1 MSRWPKRTARRCL
14 TMGGIRGN
22 VHILNKDDPLSYHSG
37 FQEAIIMALEA
48 PVARGGLT
56 DAVATASLSRARTRL
71 LQRIAAGEPGLA
83 QIWFRA
89 SVLDRYRGIPGCQL
103 FRTNTVGC
111 VRGADWR
118 VDFGISGDANDQEP
132 EVLVHICARDLFE
145 RVPTS
150 ERAHWISHAVT
161 LPASA
166 NFLAMQS
173 TRGACID
180 DGDLRSW

>member
-1 MSRWPKRTARRCL
+1 MV
-14 TMGGIRGN
+14 GN
-22 VHILNKDDPLSYHSG
+22 RDTFSVHDKDDRLSHHCEA
-37 FQEAIIMALEA
+37 QKAIIMALEI
-48 PVARGGLT
+48 PVAESGVT
-56 DAVATASLSRARTRL
+56 DVVATALLSRARTRL
-71 LQRIAAGEPGLA
+71 LQRVASAEPGLA

-89 SVLDRYRGIPGCQL
+89 SVLERYRGTPGFQL
-103 FRTNTVGC
+103 VRTNTVGR

-118 VDFGISGDANDQEP
+118 LDFGISGETPGQEP
-132 EVLVHICARDLFE
+132 DVLVHICARDLGE
-145 RVPTS
+145 RIPEG

-161 LPASA
+161 LPASV